1 MRYWVFHEQML
12 AAALAAWEARRVRE
26 GATPEQAADD
36 VQTVLQFLVSPEARE
51 AKMTGGAA

>member
-36 VQTVLQFLVSPEARE
+36 VQTILQFLVSPEARE

>member
-12 AAALAAWEARRVRE
+12 AAALSTWEARRIRE

-36 VQTVLQFLVSPEARE
+36 VQTIIQFLASPEARE
-51 AKMTGGAA
+51 AKMDGAGW